1 MKGCQLV
8 LLLGLLVWLASCDP
22 QVGHD
27 LAHALQHSIVHM
39 STDVLDRLYTHHI
52 CVAVLTILEAN
63 QMSEQSW
70 EASLEVLERAA
81 VLTTGECEE
90 LAKFA
95 YWRTILLGSPER
107 CRHISVAVMLLHVIH
122 KCCAHG

>member
-27 LAHALQHSIVHM
+27 LAHTLQHSIVHM
-39 STDVLDRLYTHHI
+39 PTDVLDRLYTHHTR
-52 CVAVLTILEAN
+52 VTVLTIWEAD

-70 EASLEVLERAA
+70 EASLEVLECAA
-81 VLTTGECEE
+81 VQTGTQEE
-90 LAKFA
+90 LTKLA
-95 YWRTILLGSPER
+95 YRRTILLGAPER
-107 CRHISVAVMLLHVIH
+107 CRHISVAVMLLDVIY
-122 KCCAHG
+122 KCCAQG